1 MVFLNDIVFL
11 LQGFSMKFVR
21 FKLYLAIFAVCIS
34 LAPVFTSSVF
44 AQATVLL
51 DQGSSWQR
59 KEREQFYSQDQGSW
73 IIPYA
78 WIVALN
84 EPNGLPFMRD
94 SLSRYGYLPNVKNV
108 KNPEGLPIGFLV
120 AKSDLL
126 GPQLSMT
133 CSACHTRQLTVA
145 GTHYIADGGPSFTDL
160 QSFIQDLDAAVGYIL
175 ASPYEFSQFQL
186 RVSAQ
191 LARNTSHRSATPI
204 GVPSYQ
210 QVMDWY
216 VPWHTITS
224 RSFTSDT
231 PAWGIGRTDAL
242 SLIGNRV
249 SGLDIGSPTH
259 AFLIPENIGPAFAP
273 VRFPFLWN
281 APRQDLTQWGG
292 TSVNGNDSYAL
303 QRNSGEVLGVF
314 ALLQPKP
321 DSTKANG
328 YNFLSTNST
337 NYDGLRE
344 AENLVRKIGPP
355 KWPFNV
361 DSAKAARGKIIYDA
375 TCGPGCHEIKQGAAR
390 PPVTDTWAT
399 PKSDV
404 NTDTRYYDVLARTT
418 QSSGLLTG
426 FVNPVNPQGP
436 LPATGAA
443 TLSLVTMTNESAL
456 KQLYPN
462 IDLTLRA
469 PSSKGHVF
477 ESRVLQ
483 GVWAAAPYLHNG
495 SVPSL
500 AELLK
505 RAKDRVKN
513 FQVGP
518 NYDVVNVGI
527 APVQPGGTSTTRV
540 TTDCLQNN
548 TANSNCGHEFGV
560 ELTPSEKDALLEYL
574 KTL

>member
-1 MVFLNDIVFL
+1 
-11 LQGFSMKFVR
+11 MKFNKFNVYAV
-21 FKLYLAIFAVCIS
+21 LLAAVFNFPSGFAS
-34 LAPVFTSSVF
+34 DVF
-44 AQATVLL
+44 AQVFL
-51 DQGSSWQR
+51 DQGSSWQ
-59 KEREQFYSQDQGSW
+59 KQDREDFYSKDQGSW

-84 EPNGLPFMRD
+84 QPNGLPFMRD
-94 SLSRYGYLPNVKNV
+94 SLARYGYLPNAKSI
-108 KNPEGLPIGFLV
+108 KNPEGLPVGFLV

-126 GPQLSMT
+126 GPQFSMT

-145 GTHYIADGGPSFTDL
+145 NTRYIADGGPSFTDL
-160 QSFIQDLDAAVGYIL
+160 QSFIQDLDAAVGYTL
-175 ASPYEFSQFQL
+175 ASPYEFSQFQS

-191 LARNTSHRSATPI
+191 LARTTSRRTGNTSSI
-204 GVPSYQ
+204 PSYQ
-210 QVMDWY
+210 QLMNWY

-231 PAWGIGRTDAL
+231 TAWGIGRTDAL

-249 SGLDIGSPTH
+249 AGLDIGSPTNN
-259 AFLIPENIGPAFAP
+259 LMIPENIGPAYAP

-281 APRQDLTQWGG
+281 AARQDLTQWGG
-292 TSVNGNDSYAL
+292 TSVNGNESYAL

-314 ALLQPKP
+314 AFLQPKP

-328 YNFLSTNST
+328 YNFLTANST

-361 DSAKAARGKIIYDA
+361 DPAKAAKGKIIYEA
-375 TCGPGCHEIKQGAAR
+375 SCGPGCHEVKQGAAR

-399 PKSDV
+399 PKWDV
-404 NTDTRYYDVLARTT
+404 DTDTRYYDVLTRTT

-443 TLSLVTMTNESAL
+443 TLNLVTMTIESAL
-456 KQLYPN
+456 TQLYPG

-469 PSSKGHVF
+469 PSSKRHVF

-483 GVWAAAPYLHNG
+483 GIWAAAPYLHNG

-505 RAKDRVKN
+505 RAKDRVKS

-518 NYDVVNVGI
+518 NYDIINVGI
-527 APVQPGGTSTTRV
+527 DPVQPGGASTIRV
-540 TTDCLQNN
+540 TTDCSQRN
-548 TANSNCGHEFGV
+548 TADSNCGHEFGA